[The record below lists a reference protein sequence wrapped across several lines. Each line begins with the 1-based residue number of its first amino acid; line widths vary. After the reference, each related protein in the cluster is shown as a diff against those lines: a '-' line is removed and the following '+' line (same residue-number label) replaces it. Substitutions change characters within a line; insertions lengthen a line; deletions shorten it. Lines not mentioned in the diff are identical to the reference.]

1 MEKWTW
7 YTIVP
12 GFIPGLDG
20 NYEPA
25 GSLVPPGLMHRAGSI
40 HVCFV
45 LYATPRHHI
54 SLNANRNTTPP
65 EPPSPWTDHN
75 LPAPF
80 SMPHLNCYF
89 PITCVRYCPPI
100 LGSFPNINNPR
111 TFNANT
117 QSLPSTCR
125 RRYPLPSMQT
135 STPTLPADPPS
146 LNTTPT
152 PPSPLLTQGLYLF
165 DACTFAWKIDLQF
178 LFFYF
183 LGWLMQQRWSRFNL

>member
-1 MEKWTW
+1 MEITSRLARLFHSVWC
-7 YTIVP
+7 I
-12 GFIPGLDG
+12 GL
-20 NYEPA
+20 
-25 GSLVPPGLMHRAGSI
+25 VQFM
-40 HVCFV
+40 
-45 LYATPRHHI
+45 YASSYMQHHDT
-54 SLNANRNTTPP
+54 RTTPP

-75 LPAPF
+75 LATPF
-80 SMPHLNCYF
+80 SMPHFNCYF

-100 LGSFPNINNPR
+100 LGSFPNINNPW

-125 RRYPLPSMQT
+125 RRYPLPSTQT
-135 STPTLPADPPS
+135 PTPTLLADPPS

-178 LFFYF
+178 LFFSF
-183 LGWLMQQRWSRFNL
+183 LGWLMQ